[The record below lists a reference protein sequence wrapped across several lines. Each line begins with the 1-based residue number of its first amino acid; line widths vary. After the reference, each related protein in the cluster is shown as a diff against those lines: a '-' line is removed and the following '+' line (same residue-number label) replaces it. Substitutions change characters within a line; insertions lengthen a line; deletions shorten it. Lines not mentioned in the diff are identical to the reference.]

1 MMYIQ
6 RLFID
11 VFFIL
16 SYILF
21 FFSSLILIVC
31 SSDFDYH
38 KKKRLNNGNYLY
50 MTTKGIYIANEGFTS
65 KISLVD
71 FGTRIIS
78 SNFELYMSDIEQF
91 STNDNGYIICLI
103 KNETYF
109 LSKKGDLLKHLTL
122 DYISKGFYYN
132 IIPLGKYNNQNNQYY
147 YVIIDMEDVEN
158 NKIMVFREYI
168 FDSSN
173 NEINFHQKYER
184 SIANIDKN
192 GISCELMNY
201 LDNSKVITCFYGSWS
216 ETFYSVY
223 DINDFNLISENFTGK
238 ISNELGIN
246 GGQLFVSTIISQ
258 NREEAICCFMHST
271 DFGCFKYNIANN
283 DFSNVQIIADGN
295 SYQCDCE
302 ILDMLIEYF
311 PETKETLVGCKGF
324 NKELYIGKYST
335 DSSFNNYGKIN
346 IILPSEC
353 GNPNLFH
360 FIYSSNN
367 KYSLVYDSK
376 CEDQR
381 VFNLDDIPSLKLN
394 DYPTDEIGILI
405 CENYFNYEQTGCI
418 DTLENGYYCNDTSKK
433 TIDKCHDD
441 CETCEYGPTE
451 QYKNCKECKNS
462 LFADFGQCVST
473 CSNGTYID
481 PKDNKIKCK
490 CKVAEKCLS
499 CNPQSYENELCV
511 SCNKD
516 QGYYPLEKDY
526 NKNYFIECY
535 KNPDKYYLKNNSFYK
550 SCYKKCQKC
559 NKHGNDANHNC
570 IECIEDYTL
579 TKDFGKSQCYKKCDY
594 YYYYNTTNHRVCT
607 INNSCP
613 ENLTKIVNSTNR
625 CVKECSD
632 DENNMYEYDNQC
644 YSSCPS
650 GTHKI
655 NEESYKCGKLSCDIL
670 YSYDRAECITEPPIG
685 FYINSTEDKTI
696 DKCHDN
702 CKTCNGGPSDNN
714 NNCTK
719 CPDENTIYFDL
730 GNCTSECINGF
741 FTDNEINKC
750 KCSTN
755 KTCKFCSEESKSH
768 NLCETCNEGYF
779 PKKDDP
785 NNIDTFINCYNNL
798 TISDN
803 YYLNIESGQYELCHS
818 NCIKCSGHGDDTD
831 NKCIIC
837 KEGYSLIKNKEN
849 IINCY
854 SNCDYYYYFDDS
866 NIYHCTD
873 NFSCPSGYKLIN
885 EKKKCIDNCIYDDIY
900 NYEYNNICYEIC
912 PNDAYSTNN
921 NTKLCELNCKK
932 NNKYFNYEKTECI
945 ANIPEG
951 YFCNNIDINT
961 IEKCH
966 NNCKTCNKGPT
977 EFNNN
982 CETCKNEVTIFFDL
996 GNCTDNCEN
1005 GYFEEGTIKKCKC
1018 TSDKKCYYCSE
1029 ESKILNLCV
1038 SCNEGYYKKKNDEL
1052 NNGIYFNCYNNETI
1066 SENYFL
1072 NIINNQYEPC
1082 HINCK
1087 NCEEEGNDIDNKC
1100 KECKLGYSFIM
1111 NNNNISNC
1119 YEDCNK
1125 LYYFNSNNEY
1135 KCEEKCPEG
1144 YKIIES
1150 TNKCIDKCINDY
1162 IYNHNFEYNGY
1173 CFEDCPHGTHIS
1185 NVEFKLCEANLN
1197 CSNFYNYT
1205 QTGCIDK
1212 IPDGYYLNSSSLK
1225 TIDKCH
1231 ENCKTCKEG
1240 PTESNNNCETCPE
1253 TGKKFLDLGNCTDHC
1268 INGNFTFENENGT
1281 IYLCKCSNNIKCEY
1295 CSKESLNKDLCITCN
1310 LEQQFYP
1317 KINEAKNDGFIN
1329 CYNNPEQYYLNDSK
1343 YYPCYETCNKCNE
1356 LGNEKE
1362 NKCTECKS
1370 NYSTKNDFE
1379 NDNNCYINCPYNYY
1393 YDSERNYKCTT
1404 DDNCPQNYSKL
1415 ISPKKRCIDDCEKDS
1430 NYKFEYRNECFIEC
1444 PNSTHISNDNPF
1456 KCIDNLNCEKDN
1468 KYYNY
1473 ERTDCIDTIPDGF
1486 YCNDSELKTIEKC
1499 HINCKKCQK
1508 GPLENNNNCEICKD
1522 NYYKKKNDE
1531 LNNGIYFNCYNN
1543 ETISENYFLNII
1555 NNQYEP
1561 CHINCKNCE
1570 EEGNDIDNKCKECK
1584 LGYSFIMNN
1593 NNISN
1598 CYEDCNKLYY
1608 FNSNN
1613 EYKCEEKCP
1622 EGYKIIE
1629 STNKCIDKC
1638 INDNI
1643 YSHKYDYNG
1652 YCYENCPSNTNKI
1665 SENSYFCKEKTNE
1678 LVKNINNLIINT
1690 YSSQILS
1697 NNNDSFYI
1705 EVTEDKDYNV
1715 LIFKNTNSTEK
1726 DEKDKIQIDFGEC
1739 YEKIKKENNID
1750 KDEELIISKVDGK
1763 KGDKPSAY
1771 AFYHPLTLEKLDSS
1785 SCENKSIIVKES
1797 FNKTLEAIE
1806 DKKEKFIRKLI
1817 EQGINVFNQSDDFYR
1832 DICYHYESPN
1842 GKDVPLKARLKAFFP
1857 NITLCETGCENVGFD
1872 LVLMKAKCECK
1883 FIDLVNMDLMGD
1895 NIYTQAIMEILDV
1908 IGELNIAV
1916 VKCVKD
1922 IFNKEK
1928 FIKCTGGFI
1937 IFSLFMGQIICLV
1950 KFAIDGLYFI
1960 RKYFFNLTQSFLAY
1974 TGVKESNRI
1983 FFGNHKNSPPL
1994 KNNKKKVIVSK
2005 NLVDKNCST
2014 THLNKKSPSSNK
2026 GNNSSSKINI
2036 MDSYRKKNLI
2046 INKPTIKPKGKTFLK
2061 RDTNKIIQN
2070 KRNTMI
2076 PMNRKKLSKIN
2087 VHIKNTEN
2095 KDHINMKEYL
2105 SLSFNEN
2112 DYDDVVEK
2120 EKTTF
2125 CSYFSNKFK
2134 ENQIFINTFFIK
2146 DHLRPTA
2153 LKCLALI
2160 ITIELYFV
2168 ITALFYNEDYLTDLF
2183 YSEKEEKIYSFI
2195 PRKINQFIY
2204 TSAIVGFISYFIDYF
2219 FVEELKIKK
2228 IFIRNR
2234 NSDMKIKYEI
2244 AVITK
2249 DIGKRFKSLIFFSLF
2264 LTIIC
2269 FIYISCFNNV
2279 YPYIKG
2285 EWIKCSLFIIILMQ
2299 IINFAFT
2306 LLQCSVR
2313 FIAIKCKSERLF
2325 KLSQIL

>member
-78 SNFELYMSDIEQF
+78 SNLELYMSDIEQF

-381 VFNLDDIPSLKLN
+381 VFSLDDIPSLKLN

-405 CENYFNYEQTGCI
+405 CDNYFNYEQTGCI
-418 DTLENGYYCNDTSKK
+418 DIIENGFYCNDTSKK

-462 LFADFGQCVST
+462 LYADFGQCVST
-473 CSNGTYID
+473 CPNGTYID

-499 CNPQSYENELCV
+499 CNPQSYENKLCV

-559 NKHGNDANHNC
+559 NKHGNDTFHNC
-570 IECIEDYTL
+570 IECIEGYTL

-625 CVKECSD
+625 CVKECSE

-779 PKKDDP
+779 PKKDDS

-831 NKCIIC
+831 NK
-837 KEGYSLIKNKEN
+837 
-849 IINCY
+849 
-854 SNCDYYYYFDDS
+854 
-866 NIYHCTD
+866 
-873 NFSCPSGYKLIN
+873 
-885 EKKKCIDNCIYDDIY
+885 
-900 NYEYNNICYEIC
+900 
-912 PNDAYSTNN
+912 
-921 NTKLCELNCKK
+921 
-932 NNKYFNYEKTECI
+932 
-945 ANIPEG
+945 
-951 YFCNNIDINT
+951 
-961 IEKCH
+961 
-966 NNCKTCNKGPT
+966 
-977 EFNNN
+977 
-982 CETCKNEVTIFFDL
+982 
-996 GNCTDNCEN
+996 
-1005 GYFEEGTIKKCKC
+1005 
-1018 TSDKKCYYCSE
+1018 
-1029 ESKILNLCV
+1029 
-1038 SCNEGYYKKKNDEL
+1038 
-1052 NNGIYFNCYNNETI
+1052 
-1066 SENYFL
+1066 
-1072 NIINNQYEPC
+1072 
-1082 HINCK
+1082 
-1087 NCEEEGNDIDNKC
+1087 
-1100 KECKLGYSFIM
+1100 
-1111 NNNNISNC
+1111 
-1119 YEDCNK
+1119 
-1125 LYYFNSNNEY
+1125 
-1135 KCEEKCPEG
+1135 
-1144 YKIIES
+1144 
-1150 TNKCIDKCINDY
+1150 
-1162 IYNHNFEYNGY
+1162 
-1173 CFEDCPHGTHIS
+1173 
-1185 NVEFKLCEANLN
+1185 
-1197 CSNFYNYT
+1197 
-1205 QTGCIDK
+1205 
-1212 IPDGYYLNSSSLK
+1212 
-1225 TIDKCH
+1225 
-1231 ENCKTCKEG
+1231 
-1240 PTESNNNCETCPE
+1240 
-1253 TGKKFLDLGNCTDHC
+1253 
-1268 INGNFTFENENGT
+1268 
-1281 IYLCKCSNNIKCEY
+1281 
-1295 CSKESLNKDLCITCN
+1295 
-1310 LEQQFYP
+1310 
-1317 KINEAKNDGFIN
+1317 
-1329 CYNNPEQYYLNDSK
+1329 
-1343 YYPCYETCNKCNE
+1343 
-1356 LGNEKE
+1356 
-1362 NKCTECKS
+1362 
-1370 NYSTKNDFE
+1370 
-1379 NDNNCYINCPYNYY
+1379 
-1393 YDSERNYKCTT
+1393 
-1404 DDNCPQNYSKL
+1404 
-1415 ISPKKRCIDDCEKDS
+1415 
-1430 NYKFEYRNECFIEC
+1430 
-1444 PNSTHISNDNPF
+1444 
-1456 KCIDNLNCEKDN
+1456 
-1468 KYYNY
+1468 
-1473 ERTDCIDTIPDGF
+1473 
-1486 YCNDSELKTIEKC
+1486 
-1499 HINCKKCQK
+1499 
-1508 GPLENNNNCEICKD
+1508 
-1522 NYYKKKNDE
+1522 
-1531 LNNGIYFNCYNN
+1531 
-1543 ETISENYFLNII
+1543 
-1555 NNQYEP
+1555 
-1561 CHINCKNCE
+1561 
-1570 EEGNDIDNKCKECK
+1570 
-1584 LGYSFIMNN
+1584 
-1593 NNISN
+1593 
-1598 CYEDCNKLYY
+1598 
-1608 FNSNN
+1608 
-1613 EYKCEEKCP
+1613 
-1622 EGYKIIE
+1622 
-1629 STNKCIDKC
+1629 
-1638 INDNI
+1638 
-1643 YSHKYDYNG
+1643 
-1652 YCYENCPSNTNKI
+1652 
-1665 SENSYFCKEKTNE
+1665 
-1678 LVKNINNLIINT
+1678 
-1690 YSSQILS
+1690 
-1697 NNNDSFYI
+1697 
-1705 EVTEDKDYNV
+1705 
-1715 LIFKNTNSTEK
+1715 
-1726 DEKDKIQIDFGEC
+1726 
-1739 YEKIKKENNID
+1739 
-1750 KDEELIISKVDGK
+1750 
-1763 KGDKPSAY
+1763 
-1771 AFYHPLTLEKLDSS
+1771 
-1785 SCENKSIIVKES
+1785 
-1797 FNKTLEAIE
+1797 
-1806 DKKEKFIRKLI
+1806 
-1817 EQGINVFNQSDDFYR
+1817 
-1832 DICYHYESPN
+1832 
-1842 GKDVPLKARLKAFFP
+1842 
-1857 NITLCETGCENVGFD
+1857 
-1872 LVLMKAKCECK
+1872 
-1883 FIDLVNMDLMGD
+1883 
-1895 NIYTQAIMEILDV
+1895 
-1908 IGELNIAV
+1908 
-1916 VKCVKD
+1916 
-1922 IFNKEK
+1922 
-1928 FIKCTGGFI
+1928 
-1937 IFSLFMGQIICLV
+1937 
-1950 KFAIDGLYFI
+1950 
-1960 RKYFFNLTQSFLAY
+1960 
-1974 TGVKESNRI
+1974 
-1983 FFGNHKNSPPL
+1983 
-1994 KNNKKKVIVSK
+1994 
-2005 NLVDKNCST
+2005 
-2014 THLNKKSPSSNK
+2014 
-2026 GNNSSSKINI
+2026 
-2036 MDSYRKKNLI
+2036 
-2046 INKPTIKPKGKTFLK
+2046 
-2061 RDTNKIIQN
+2061 
-2070 KRNTMI
+2070 
-2076 PMNRKKLSKIN
+2076 
-2087 VHIKNTEN
+2087 
-2095 KDHINMKEYL
+2095 
-2105 SLSFNEN
+2105 
-2112 DYDDVVEK
+2112 
-2120 EKTTF
+2120 
-2125 CSYFSNKFK
+2125 
-2134 ENQIFINTFFIK
+2134 
-2146 DHLRPTA
+2146 
-2153 LKCLALI
+2153 
-2160 ITIELYFV
+2160 
-2168 ITALFYNEDYLTDLF
+2168 
-2183 YSEKEEKIYSFI
+2183 
-2195 PRKINQFIY
+2195 
-2204 TSAIVGFISYFIDYF
+2204 
-2219 FVEELKIKK
+2219 
-2228 IFIRNR
+2228 
-2234 NSDMKIKYEI
+2234 
-2244 AVITK
+2244 
-2249 DIGKRFKSLIFFSLF
+2249 
-2264 LTIIC
+2264 
-2269 FIYISCFNNV
+2269 
-2279 YPYIKG
+2279 
-2285 EWIKCSLFIIILMQ
+2285 W
-2299 IINFAFT
+2299 
-2306 LLQCSVR
+2306 
-2313 FIAIKCKSERLF
+2313 LF
-2325 KLSQIL
+2325 KL